1 MKKLTVLR
9 LLLFFAA
16 AALIILGTGNGG
28 AADVLAK
35 AVRVCAECIGLG

>member
-1 MKKLTVLR
+1 MKKQTLWR
-9 LLLFFAA
+9 LALLCA
-16 AALIILGTGNGG
+16 AALITFGVWNGG